1 MDEDKRESVKATP
14 SREYI
19 TYPTKT
25 ARREIDYYPASG
37 WVTGSPK
44 TIEYGEPGQTVFKR
58 DMRYIRE
65 G

>member
-1 MDEDKRESVKATP
+1 MDEDRRESIRAT

-25 ARREIDYYPASG
+25 AGREIDYYPTSG
-37 WVTGSPK
+37 RISESPR
-44 TIEYGEPGQTVFKR
+44 TIEYREPRETVFKR